1 MSVAADARPV
11 PRVAPRVAPLRIA
24 TLLRAALWVLLAGN
38 LVRLPALTSG
48 AREAPLSVN
57 DLAVLLTLSAGALAC
72 VGGRALVFDRPARR
86 AIAFALVGALSA
98 VLAVPRFGLTA
109 AELGFSLAYLVRWLV
124 YFALYVLAVNTLRR
138 ADVPAVVRTLERVI
152 LVFAAFGI
160 VQSAFLPGFAQLV
173 YPEAELY
180 IDWDP
185 QGHRL
190 VSTFLDPNFAGIFI
204 VIGLLLAIARQS
216 CGAAVGRLH
225 LAVLAV
231 AVVLTASR
239 SSILA
244 AIVGGAVVVGVAGL
258 TRRMVRI
265 GVALGVLLLAALPAL
280 LEFARSYGKL
290 SVDASAVSRVVSWLR
305 ALELLRDNPILGVG
319 FNTYGF
325 VQRAYGYE
333 GGRGAFAF
341 SLDGG
346 LLFIAVM
353 TGGVGLL
360 IYLTVL
366 HGIAA
371 RARGVWRA
379 TWATPEERAV
389 AVAAV
394 ASIPA
399 VVVHSLFVNS
409 LLQPFILEALWILW
423 ALPAV
428 VALDGAWR
436 RAPVWSPAA
445 PATADPAT

>member
-1 MSVAADARPV
+1 VSVAADARP
-11 PRVAPRVAPLRIA
+11 APRVAPLRIA

-38 LVRLPALTSG
+38 VVRLPALSSG

-57 DLAVLLTLSAGALAC
+57 DLAVLLTLCAGALAC
-72 VGGRALVFDRPARR
+72 VGGRALVLDGPARR
-86 AIAFALVGALSA
+86 AVGFALVGAVSA

-109 AELGFSLAYLVRWLV
+109 SELAFSLAYLVRWLV

-138 ADVPAVVRTLERVI
+138 SDVPTVVRTLERVI
-152 LVFAAFGI
+152 LVFASFGI

-173 YPEAELY
+173 YPDAELY

-190 VSTFLDPNFAGIFI
+190 VSTFLDPNFAGMFV
-204 VIGLLLAIARQS
+204 VIGLLLAVARQS
-216 CGAAVGRLH
+216 CGVAVGRLH

-231 AVVLTASR
+231 ALVLTASR

-244 AIVGGAVVVGVAGL
+244 ALVGGAVVVGVAGL
-258 TRRMVRI
+258 TRRVVRI
-265 GVALGVLLLAALPAL
+265 VLALSVLLLAALPAL
-280 LEFARSYGKL
+280 LDFARSYGKL

-305 ALELLRDNPILGVG
+305 ALELLGDNPVLGVG

-333 GGRGAFAF
+333 AGRGAFSF

-353 TGGVGLL
+353 TGAVGLL
-360 IYLTVL
+360 VYLAVL
-366 HGIAA
+366 RAIAA

-379 TWATPEERAV
+379 PWAAPEERAV

-394 ASIPA
+394 ATMAA
-399 VVVHSLFVNS
+399 VVIHSLFVNS
-409 LLQPFILEALWILW
+409 LLHPFILEPLWILW

-436 RAPVWSPAA
+436 REPLWTPARAADAPR
-445 PATADPAT
+445 

>member
-1 MSVAADARPV
+1 MSVAADARP
-11 PRVAPRVAPLRIA
+11 APRVAPLRIA
-24 TLLRAALWVLLAGN
+24 TLLRAALWALLAGN

-57 DLAVLLTLSAGALAC
+57 DLVVLLTLSAGALAC
-72 VGGRALVFDRPARR
+72 VGGRALVVDGPARR

-98 VLAVPRFGLTA
+98 ALAVPRFGLSA
-109 AELGFSLAYLVRWLV
+109 AELGFSLAYLARWLV

-138 ADVPAVVRTLERVI
+138 ADVPAVARTLERVI

-173 YPEAELY
+173 YPDAELY

-185 QGHRL
+185 QGRRL
-190 VSTFLDPNFAGIFI
+190 VSSFLDPNFAGIFV
-204 VIGLLLAIARQS
+204 VIGLLLAVARQS
-216 CGAAVGRLH
+216 CGIAVGRLH
-225 LAVLAV
+225 LAVLAT
-231 AVVLTASR
+231 ALVLTASR

-244 AIVGGAVVVGVAGL
+244 ALVGGAVVIGIAGL
-258 TRRMVRI
+258 TRRVVRVGI
-265 GVALGVLLLAALPAL
+265 ALGVLLLAALPAL
-280 LEFARSYGKL
+280 LTFARSYGKL

-305 ALELLRDNPILGVG
+305 ALELLRDNPLIGVG

-333 GGRGAFAF
+333 AGRGAFSF

-353 TGGVGLL
+353 TGAVGLL
-360 IYLTVL
+360 VYLAML
-366 HGIAA
+366 RGIAA

-379 TWATPEERAV
+379 AWATAEERAV

-394 ASIPA
+394 ASMAA

-409 LLQPFILEALWILW
+409 LLHPFILEPLWILW

-428 VALDGAWR
+428 IALDGAWR
-436 RAPVWSPAA
+436 RAPLWSPAS
-445 PATADPAT
+445 PVTADAAA